1 MLPPSSQS
9 GHPPLRPS
17 SNRSGSSLPKAHGLD
32 SFGRVT
38 KAIGRP
44 MVGRPAKVK
53 KNDVHLYYPSNES
66 TGLRAADA
74 TQEAPLLCQSPGC
87 HRPS

>member
-1 MLPPSSQS
+1 
-9 GHPPLRPS
+9 
-17 SNRSGSSLPKAHGLD
+17 
-32 SFGRVT
+32 
-38 KAIGRP
+38 